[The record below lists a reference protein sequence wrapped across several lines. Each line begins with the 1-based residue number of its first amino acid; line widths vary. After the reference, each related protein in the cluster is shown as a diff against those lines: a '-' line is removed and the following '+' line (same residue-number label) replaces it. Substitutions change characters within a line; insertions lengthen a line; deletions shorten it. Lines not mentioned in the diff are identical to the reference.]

1 MIATEPYRVLFFG
14 DSLTEGFDAG
24 VWRKHLAPRGVL
36 NAGIDGDRTDHL
48 LWRLEH
54 GNVGGLPPKGIALLI
69 GTNDLSQA
77 NQ

>member
-1 MIATEPYRVLFFG
+1 
-14 DSLTEGFDAG
+14 
-24 VWRKHLAPRGVL
+24 VL